1 MSKKLWE
8 LEARENDGS
17 GNNLDPNNDSWGQAG
32 TPLLREPGTALYSGD
47 DPQTTAPND
56 GPRVYPVHEADASGN
71 PIPLKIEV
79 GTGQLDFIVETVRTE
94 SDIPNSYGTNELSA
108 FYGQFITHDMTASA
122 IPVPGVTPAELF
134 PNAPLNSPLDGIN
147 RTPGTV
153 VDGVLEQTNGVTH
166 YLDLSAV
173 YGSGTVL
180 PTNTGG
186 TTTVNDVLR
195 KVSTDPVEH
204 AKLLSGVG
212 GLPTFGELL
221 AEHPEAVAAAWGPAL
236 GAFGGPNTLVGGDA
250 RLAQQPFLAAI
261 QAVWLKEHNYQVDQL
276 ASKHATQIASGEI
289 SSDDL
294 FNMARVITEA
304 EHQHI
309 IYHDYLGAIIGK
321 ENVPQ
326 FTGYDP
332 TVNGGV
338 DNVFTTTAFRFGHDQ
353 QSNSVVL
360 VNADGSVASAL
371 DLGQAFLVTTSQLQ
385 AAGGLEQVLRGLQ
398 VQKSQEVDGKLVPS
412 LIDNV
417 LGIPG
422 LNLNLGLLDNVRAAD
437 HGIGTLNQV
446 RAQLGLE
453 KYTSFAQLTSDPLVQ
468 QKLAEYYGHID
479 NVDPWIGGLLEKHV
493 SGSQL
498 GETFQAIVIGQFE
511 TTMAGD
517 RFFYEERLKDF
528 PELLAEIKGSTF
540 AEIVDRNSGTDHS
553 HLDSFQVANRMD
565 GSGKGDV
572 KYGADK
578 AEMLGADLIIGRAGN
593 DCLYGRN
600 GSDTL
605 YGDEGRDYL
614 DGGKGDD
621 FLKCGTG
628 NDEAYGGQGD
638 DKAWGEDGNDLL
650 ELASGNDWGNGGAGN
665 DKIYS
670 GAGNDIALGNE
681 GNDRVWGEAGNDEAF
696 GGDGSDEVSGGS
708 GNDKCYG
715 GAGDDC
721 VSGDGG
727 NDLVNGEGGNDHLW
741 GGHGHDV
748 FVFSEGSGRDKVCDF
763 NYKQDKI
770 DLSDLAQFDS
780 LQDVLSAATTKRGV
794 TTINLGDTD
803 GDGYAETIELIG
815 VQKSCLTAQNFI
827 LSEPQT
833 LAA

>member
-1 MSKKLWE
+1 MSAKLWE
-8 LEARENDGS
+8 LEARESNGS
-17 GNNLDPNNDSWGQAG
+17 GNNQANDTWGQAG
-32 TPLLREPGTALYSGD
+32 TPLLREPGSALYTGD
-47 DPQTTAPND
+47 DPQTAAPND
-56 GPRVYPVHEADASGN
+56 GPRAYPVHATDANGD
-71 PIPLKIEV
+71 PIPLKIET
-79 GTGQLDFIVETVRTE
+79 GTGQLDVIVETVRTTE
-94 SDIPNSYGTNELSA
+94 NIPNSYGTNELSA
-108 FYGQFITHDMTASA
+108 FYGQFITHDLTASA

-134 PNAPLNSPLDGIN
+134 PNAPAGSPLDGIN

-195 KVSTDPVEH
+195 KVSTDPIEH
-204 AKLLSGVG
+204 AKLLTGVG
-212 GLPTFGELL
+212 GLPTFQELL
-221 AEHPEAVAAAWGPAL
+221 NEHPEAIAPAWGPAL
-236 GAFGGPNTLVGGDA
+236 GAFGGTNTLVGGDA

-276 ASKHATQIASGEI
+276 ASKYATQIASGEI

-353 QSNSVVL
+353 QSNSIVL

-371 DLGQAFLVTTSQLQ
+371 GLGQAFLVTTSQLQ

-437 HGIGTLNQV
+437 HGIGTLNQI
-446 RAQLGLE
+446 RAQLGLDP
-453 KYTSFAQLTSDPLVQ
+453 YTSFAQLTSDPLVQ

-479 NVDPWIGGLLEKHV
+479 NVDPWIGGLLEEHV
-493 SGSQL
+493 PGSQL
-498 GETFQAIVIGQFE
+498 GETFQAIVIAQFE
-511 TTMAGD
+511 ATMAGD

-540 AEIVDRNSGTDHS
+540 AEIADRNSGTDHS
-553 HLDSFQVANRMD
+553 HLDSFHVANRIE
-565 GSGKGDV
+565 GSDRGEV
-572 KYGADK
+572 TIGADK
-578 AEMLGADLIIGRAGN
+578 AETLGADLIIGRAGN
-593 DCLYGRN
+593 DNLYGRD

-605 YGDEGRDYL
+605 YGDEGKDSLY
-614 DGGKGDD
+614 GGKGDD
-621 FLKCGTG
+621 FLKGGSG
-628 NDEAYGGQGD
+628 NDEASGGLGD
-638 DKAWGEDGNDLL
+638 DKVWGEDGNDWLD
-650 ELASGNDWGNGGAGN
+650 LAAGNDWGNGGTGN
-665 DKIYS
+665 DMIDC
-670 GAGNDIALGNE
+670 GAGNDIALGKE
-681 GNDRVWGEAGNDEAF
+681 GNDTLWGEAGNDELF
-696 GGDGSDEVSGGS
+696 GGDGVDKVNGDAGNDTCYGGAGNDYVSGGS
-708 GNDKCYG
+708 GNDI
-715 GAGDDC
+715 
-721 VSGDGG
+721 
-727 NDLVNGEGGNDHLW
+727 VNGEGGDDRLSGDNGL
-741 GGHGHDV
+741 DV
-748 FVFSEGSGRDKVCDF
+748 FVFGQGSGRDKVEDF
-763 NYKQDKI
+763 NTKQDKI
-770 DLSDLAQFDS
+770 DLTDLAQFDS
-780 LQDVLSAATTKRGV
+780 FQDVLDAATTKRGV
-794 TTINLGDTD
+794 TTIDLGDTD
-803 GDGYAETIELIG
+803 GDGLTDTVELIG
-815 VQKSCLTAQNFI
+815 VQKSSLTAQNFI
-827 LSEPQT
+827 LSQPDP